1 VSPSEVRDNPAR
13 SRYELDV
20 DGETAFALYRSAPGV
35 VTIFHTEVPRHLRER
50 GIGSI
55 LARGVMQ
62 DIRAKGLKIIP
73 RCGLVAAFIRENPEF
88 EDLLG

>member
-1 VSPSEVRDNPAR
+1 
-13 SRYELDV
+13 V

-55 LARGVMQ
+55 LARGVLQ

-73 RCGLVAAFIRENPEF
+73 RCGFVAAFIRENPEF